1 MADYKCNACGASFPS
16 EDALKSHAK
25 MKMTEE
31 SPHYAKMSAMSEM
44 PMYPGPTN
52 EKPR

>member
-1 MADYKCNACGASFPS
+1 MADYKCSACGASFPS

-25 MKMTEE
+25 TKMTEE
-31 SPHYAKMSAMSEM
+31 SPHFAKMSTIGEL
-44 PMYPGPTN
+44 PMFQAQN